1 MAESS
6 DLTPQEWLARLGPKL
21 LARQEDVKYW
31 RRYYDGDHDLP
42 SGPSQV
48 ADAFRNFQRLA
59 RTNLCGLAVRSMV
72 DRMSVIGYR
81 DASGA
86 DEQVWKLW
94 SDARMPSRQYGV
106 YRKALS
112 RSSSYVVVGPDPRDS
127 SRPRVTIEGPEHVI
141 VEHDPA
147 DLTRR
152 LAALRLWF
160 DSLAKTWMATVYL
173 PGWRYSYVASARTG
187 AAVVGDKT
195 TSDDGLGQLRFTPNV
210 WVRRDEPQRSTEEIP
225 VVAFDYAD
233 EGDEPRAVFSGEGI
247 DIQNRLNLTVLNRLT
262 AERFSAFR
270 QRALLNFVPEEDPIT
285 GLAIAPFNAGADQ
298 TWTIPPPEQPGDP
311 ETKLIDLAQTDT
323 SNMLRACEAD
333 MRSFAAATVTPVTY
347 LPGGDMINI
356 GQDAI
361 QALDAGHVAKV
372 NQLTAQWSG
381 QTADVLQLMCDI
393 AGLKRTI
400 TPSAIAWARPEN
412 FHPAGIA
419 DYMTKLKS
427 TGIPLSMICEEV
439 GWSPE
444 RVEQLRTEMAAQTFL
459 DAASAVAA
467 GARGDTGTVRG
478 VPGGADR

>member
-1 MAESS
+1 VAESS
-6 DLTPQEWLARLGPKL
+6 DLTPMEWLARLGPQL
-21 LARQEDVKYW
+21 LARQEDVRYW

-48 ADAFRNFQRLA
+48 ADAFRKFQRLA

-72 DRMSVIGYR
+72 DRMAVIGYR

-86 DEQVWKLW
+86 DEDVWALW
-94 SDARMPSRQYGV
+94 RDVRMQSRQFGI

-112 RSSSYVVVGPDPRDS
+112 RSSAYVVVGPDPRRPES
-127 SRPRVTIEGPEHVI
+127 PRVTIEGPEHVI

-147 DLTRR
+147 DSTRR
-152 LAALRLWF
+152 LAALRLWH
-160 DSLAKTWMATVYL
+160 DPLARQWLATVYL
-173 PGWRYSYVASARTG
+173 PGWRYMFATDARG
-187 AAVVGDKT
+187 SSINGDDVVGAD
-195 TSDDGLGQLRFTPNV
+195 LGYGSLRFTPQT
-210 WVRRDEPQRSTEEIP
+210 WRSRGKPERSTQDIP
-225 VVAFDYAD
+225 VVSFDNAD
-233 EGDEPRAVFSGEGI
+233 EGDPPRAVFAGEGI

-270 QRALLNFVPEEDPIT
+270 QRALLNFVPEEDPVT
-285 GLAIAPFNAGADQ
+285 GLPVPPFNAGADQ
-298 TWTIPPPEQPGDP
+298 TWTIPPPDQPGDP

-361 QALDAGHVAKV
+361 QALDAGHFAKV
-372 NQLTAQWSG
+372 SQLAAMWSG
-381 QTADVLQLMCDI
+381 PMADVLQLMCDI
-393 AGLKRTI
+393 AGLDRRI
-400 TPSAIAWARPEN
+400 TPSAIAWARPDN
-412 FHPAGIA
+412 FHPAAVA

-427 TGIPLSMICEEV
+427 AGVPLPMICEEV

-444 RVEQLRTEMAAQTFL
+444 RVEQLRAESAAQSFL
-459 DAASAVAA
+459 TAAAN
-467 GARGDTGTVRG
+467 
-478 VPGGADR
+478 

>member
-6 DLTPQEWLARLGPKL
+6 DLTPMEWLARLGPKL

-81 DASGA
+81 DVSGA
-86 DEQVWKLW
+86 DEQVWALW
-94 SDARMPSRQYGV
+94 AGTRMQSRQYGI

-112 RSSSYVVVGPDPRDS
+112 RSSAYVVVGPDPR
-127 SRPRVTIEGPEHVI
+127 RTRTPRVTIEGPEHVI

-147 DLTRR
+147 DATRR
-152 LAALRLWF
+152 LAALRMWF
-160 DSLAKTWMATVYL
+160 DPLAKTWMATVYL
-173 PGWRYSYVASARTG
+173 PGWRYLFVTASQVSATVNG
-187 AAVVGDKT
+187 VDTPTAGV
-195 TSDDGLGQLRFTPNV
+195 GQLRFSSNV
-210 WVRRDEPQRSTEEIP
+210 WTQRGEPERSSTEIP
-225 VVAFDYAD
+225 VVAFDNAD
-233 EGDEPRAVFSGEGI
+233 EGDEPRAVFAGEGI

-270 QRALLNFVPEEDPIT
+270 QRALLNFVPEEDPVT
-285 GLAIAPFNAGADQ
+285 GMVIAPFNAGADQ
-298 TWTIPPPEQPGDP
+298 TWTIPPPENVGDP

-361 QALDAGHVAKV
+361 QALDAGHVSKV
-372 NQLTAQWSG
+372 KQLSAQWSG
-381 QTADVLQLMCDI
+381 QMADVLQLMCGI
-393 AGLKRTI
+393 AELDRTI
-400 TPSAIAWARPEN
+400 TPAAIAWARPEN
-412 FHPAGIA
+412 FHPAAIA

-427 TGIPLSMICEEV
+427 TGVPLSMICEEV

-444 RVEQLRTEMAAQTFL
+444 RVEQLRSEMAAQTFL
-459 DAASAVAA
+459 AAATAA
-467 GARGDTGTVRG
+467 TDRGDPGAVRR